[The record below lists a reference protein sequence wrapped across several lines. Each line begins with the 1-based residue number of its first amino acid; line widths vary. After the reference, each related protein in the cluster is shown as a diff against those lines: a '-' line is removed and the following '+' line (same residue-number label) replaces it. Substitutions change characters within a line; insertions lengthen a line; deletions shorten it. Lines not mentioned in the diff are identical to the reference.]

1 MGGRQIRPARV
12 FQTVTEEL
20 NHNILG
26 KKSVPT
32 PPWYNIMQKVPPA
45 ETLVRNVTPLIKPS
59 RESTTKIKNIFRP
72 LPIRY
77 LEDELRGIFYRDHP
91 WELARPRVILELDG
105 KDYQHCDWSKGLKQ
119 PNTPLTGE
127 SVVQYWMWLLEN
139 GKETVGKGRRKRKV
153 KWTRVRAYDHVRHQ
167 FYRLRQEE
175 QIEKRVAQEEA
186 RYVGAYFGQ
195 TRIDVSHGLEDREFE
210 NWKLWAGK
218 ETERQ
223 EQNRNGEIDD
233 FGLEDEAEEVIG
245 DAEATP
251 EVKAEAAEGK
261 KSP

>member
-127 SVVQYWMWLLEN
+127 RQVLRP
-139 GKETVGKGRRKRKV
+139 GHETITRLTWCAVLSSTGCGYLRMGRRLWV
-153 KWTRVRAYDHVRHQ
+153 RVG
-167 FYRLRQEE
+167 E
-175 QIEKRVAQEEA
+175 
-186 RYVGAYFGQ
+186 
-195 TRIDVSHGLEDREFE
+195 RE
-210 NWKLWAGK
+210 
-218 ETERQ
+218 R
-223 EQNRNGEIDD
+223 
-233 FGLEDEAEEVIG
+233 
-245 DAEATP
+245 
-251 EVKAEAAEGK
+251 
-261 KSP
+261 